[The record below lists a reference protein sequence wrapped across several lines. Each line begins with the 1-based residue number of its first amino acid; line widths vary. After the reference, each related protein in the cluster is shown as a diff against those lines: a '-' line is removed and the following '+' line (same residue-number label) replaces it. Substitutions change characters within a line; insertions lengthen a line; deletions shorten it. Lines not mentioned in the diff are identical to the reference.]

1 MSSQYRVVA
10 INGSPH
16 EGFGNTSQM
25 LAMLREGPAA
35 RPDVIIRTPA
45 DVWLAICK
53 GELNGAMAYM
63 KGKYKVEGK
72 VSLLMKLD
80 SLFGK

>member
-1 MSSQYRVVA
+1 MATYQLEVTGDEKFTA
-10 INGSPH
+10 HLEIQNGQAAYH
-16 EGFGNTSQM
+16 
-25 LAMLREGPAA
+25 EGPAA

-72 VSLLMKLD
+72 VSLMMKLD